1 MKKRFMKYRNILLL
15 WLLLIG
21 SQIYAVGTYTPATLP
36 SSWTTT
42 PTMSNDMQTVY
53 QFRSTSSY
61 VSSMNTRS
69 TMINLSG
76 RVGASSM
83 RKTGYWNEDGEWVE
97 GDDPI
102 GVVPDPAP
110 VGSPFVLL
118 ALALA
123 YMLVKRLSR
132 RSGRVING
140 KKIK

>member
-1 MKKRFMKYRNILLL
+1 MMKKLFMKYRNILLL

-21 SQIYAVGTYTPATLP
+21 SPIYAVGTYTPATLP

-61 VSSMNTRS
+61 VSSMNTSS
-69 TMINLSG
+69 TMIYLSG

-83 RKTGYWNEDGEWVE
+83 RKTGSWNED
-97 GDDPI
+97 DNPI
-102 GVVPDPAP
+102 GEVPDPVP